1 MNEDTIEELEKEM
14 DGLIMDCTMW
24 EDGIE
29 EVKSMIMSAEKRIE
43 EIEKELEKRKGT
55 SVQ

>member
-24 EDGIE
+24 EDDIE
-29 EVKSMIMSAEKRIE
+29 EVKSMIMSAEERIE